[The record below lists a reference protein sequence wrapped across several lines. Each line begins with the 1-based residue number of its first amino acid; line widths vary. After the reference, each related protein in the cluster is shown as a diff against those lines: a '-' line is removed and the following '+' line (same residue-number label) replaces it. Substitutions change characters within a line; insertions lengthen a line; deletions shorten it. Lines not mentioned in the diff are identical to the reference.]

1 MAITRST
8 KRGGMKKHRG
18 GKTKRGGMHHGG
30 KKTRRGGMKHKGGK
44 TRRGGMKHKGG
55 KTRRGGMKH
64 GGMKRGGM
72 MHGGLR
78 PLTPADVNAPAFVPK
93 GVPVVPPG
101 GGSVHG
107 AVDGHK
113 YYNLAKPSLGAPNH
127 SLEQSKAV
135 QSGGGIIPQPL
146 VQLGRGLMYNLENL
160 YNTSQG
166 AQTYISDDPNVLRQR
181 LSTSNDF
188 DITPIDMNAIE
199 TTANTKAASLKPY
212 GV

>member
-1 MAITRST
+1 MTRST
-8 KRGGMKKHRG
+8 KRRGMKKHRG

-30 KKTRRGGMKHKGGK
+30 KKTRSMRKNRGRKTKRGGMH
-44 TRRGGMKHKGG
+44 H
-55 KTRRGGMKH
+55 
-64 GGMKRGGM
+64 GGM

-101 GGSVHG
+101 GGSTHG

-135 QSGGGIIPQPL
+135 QSGGGIIPEPL
-146 VQLGRGLMYNLENL
+146 VQLGRGLMYNLESL

-166 AQTYISDDPNVLRQR
+166 AQTYVSKDPSVLRQR
-181 LSTSNDF
+181 LSSDNKY
-188 DITPIDMNAIE
+188 DITPINVPEIKA
-199 TTANTKAASLKPY
+199 TATTKAAGFKPY

>member
-18 GKTKRGGMHHGG
+18 GKTKRGGMKHKGG
-30 KKTRRGGMKHKGGK
+30 KTRRGGMKHKGGK

-55 KTRRGGMKH
+55 KTRRGGI
-64 GGMKRGGM
+64 

-166 AQTYISDDPNVLRQR
+166 AQTYISDDPSVLRQR

-188 DITPIDMNAIE
+188 DITPTDMNAIE
-199 TTANTKAASLKPY
+199 QTSQAKAAAFKPY

>member
-1 MAITRST
+1 M
-8 KRGGMKKHRG
+8 KRR
-18 GKTKRGGMHHGG
+18 
-30 KKTRRGGMKHKGGK
+30 GGK
-44 TRRGGMKHKGG
+44 TRRGGMMHKGG
-55 KTRRGGMKH
+55 MHH
-64 GGMKRGGM
+64 GGMMHKGGM

-101 GGSVHG
+101 GGSTHG

-166 AQTYISDDPNVLRQR
+166 AQTYISDNPSVLKQR

-199 TTANTKAASLKPY
+199 TTANSKAASLKPY